1 MTSDYL
7 FGTFEL
13 SLIDRRRRTQSTG
26 ESTNFRQVIKPG
38 KYTAIVLLNESLL
51 KGRNTGSI

>member
-7 FGTFEL
+7 LGTFEL

-38 KYTAIVLLNESLL
+38 KYTAIVLLNESLY
-51 KGRNTGSI
+51 KGT